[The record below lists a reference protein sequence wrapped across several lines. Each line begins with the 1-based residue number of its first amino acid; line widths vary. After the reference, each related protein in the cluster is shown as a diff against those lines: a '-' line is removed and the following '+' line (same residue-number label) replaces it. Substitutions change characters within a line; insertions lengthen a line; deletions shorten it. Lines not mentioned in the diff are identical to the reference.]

1 MYVLSSETEKKEL
14 MKEVSRD
21 DECRGD
27 RRKLRERREKD
38 GMAGKK
44 KEYVI
49 DKM

>member
-1 MYVLSSETEKKEL
+1 MYVLSSGTEKKEL

-27 RRKLRERREKD
+27 RRKLKEKD